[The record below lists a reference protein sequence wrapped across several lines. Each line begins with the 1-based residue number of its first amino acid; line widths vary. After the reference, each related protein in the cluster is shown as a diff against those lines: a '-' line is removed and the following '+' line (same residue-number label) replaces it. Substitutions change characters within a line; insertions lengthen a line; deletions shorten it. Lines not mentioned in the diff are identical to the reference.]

1 MGGGLRWLHTGDVIR
16 VDRKAGRCDALVSD
30 EEIARRPRD
39 LPALQVPPSP
49 SPCEEMYRR
58 HTRQLVDG
66 ATLEMVLK
74 CRRIAERT
82 PHHNH

>member
-1 MGGGLRWLHTGDVIR
+1 MGGGLRGLHTGDVIR
-16 VDRKAGRCDALVSD
+16 VERKAGRCDAWLSG
-30 EEIARRPRD
+30 EEIALRPRD

-49 SPCEEMYRR
+49 SPCEAMYRR
-58 HTRQLVDG
+58 HTRQRVDG
-66 ATLEMVLK
+66 ATLDIALK